1 MQFDRGLKTPRR
13 FDLEQFRTLCLE
25 AAALTNDRP
34 LGVQPWDR
42 EEGRDSLTH
51 VSPNKLISGRA
62 SQIVPVNLTVREAI
76 HQGMNI
82 SIIYKHRTKVLRL
95 YWNEFRANYLRSLKF
110 TPKWFQ
116 KFPGDIEPG
125 TMVLYRDSVH
135 MKPGQFQ
142 IGNVIGTNRRPDGSI
157 KTLVLK
163 TPTNKNPIERNIR
176 NCYLSEH
183 EFLKLTQ
190 NIHSCLLQ
198 DLEDKDDG

>member
-1 MQFDRGLKTPRR
+1 MNWPEIQNSTKGLEWRFFPPRASSFAGIIEICVGLFKRSLKRAMQFDRGLKTPRR

-95 YWNEFRANYLRSLKF
+95 FWNEFRANYLRSLKF

-116 KFPGDIEPG
+116 
-125 TMVLYRDSVH
+125 V
-135 MKPGQFQ
+135 Q
-142 IGNVIGTNRRPDGSI
+142 
-157 KTLVLK
+157 
-163 TPTNKNPIERNIR
+163 
-176 NCYLSEH
+176 
-183 EFLKLTQ
+183 
-190 NIHSCLLQ
+190 
-198 DLEDKDDG
+198 